1 MKENPHPLIAKLI
14 DDFIDSDGHQCLV
27 LERYNDGDF
36 SKYLN
41 DRQGELLSEKEI
53 LRFLANI
60 FLAVFHINSRDIFH
74 RDLKPANFLKKE
86 VNGKIY
92 LHLSDFGIS
101 KNIRDKERQQSST
114 NNVKG
119 TLEYLSPEAH

>member
-1 MKENPHPLIAKLI
+1 MKESPHPLIAKLI
-14 DDFIDSDGHQCLV
+14 DNFIDSDGHQCLV

-60 FLAVFHINSRDIFH
+60 FLAVFHINS
-74 RDLKPANFLKKE
+74 
-86 VNGKIY
+86 
-92 LHLSDFGIS
+92 
-101 KNIRDKERQQSST
+101 
-114 NNVKG
+114 
-119 TLEYLSPEAH
+119 

>member
-1 MKENPHPLIAKLI
+1 MKAFPHPLIVKLI
-14 DDFIDSDGHQCLV
+14 DNFKDSEGHLCLV

-60 FLAVFHINSRDIFH
+60 SLAVFHINSRDIFH
-74 RDLKPANFLKKE
+74 RDLKPANFLKKD

-92 LHLSDFGIS
+92 LHLSDFGLS
-101 KNIRDKERQQSST
+101 KNIRDVERDKSST

-119 TLEYLSPEAH
+119 TLEYLSPESH